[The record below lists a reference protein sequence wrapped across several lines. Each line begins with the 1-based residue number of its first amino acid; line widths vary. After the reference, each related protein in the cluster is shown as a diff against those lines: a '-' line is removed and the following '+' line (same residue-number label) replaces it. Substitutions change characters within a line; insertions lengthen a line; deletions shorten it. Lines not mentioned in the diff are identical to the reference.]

1 MLNIGR
7 YHPLCRYLM
16 SWGWST
22 HCVILLGIQSL
33 SSANCFDEKDMG
45 VGKSVNAP
53 EQQLQLPSARVKKKT
68 KKKRNT
74 SKSPWQKQPRA
85 PALTAKTEDHAW
97 LEIHDVLHIFL
108 PRTCTIEL
116 ELETITVQYLMVD
129 RSDYCRVMPSSRDS
143 MRTVSFH
150 KNDFQISDIMIS
162 RAVMSWVTRTSRNKQ
177 TRRPDRVNGSEPQ
190 STRTS
195 DPPTV
200 AKENINLS
208 ISATFVFS
216 FTALSSPSHAFPT
229 CFSSVAAAKFLA
241 TTVHTS
247 TPVHSNV

>member
-1 MLNIGR
+1 MIGDIR
-7 YHPLCRYLM
+7 H
-16 SWGWST
+16 
-22 HCVILLGIQSL
+22 
-33 SSANCFDEKDMG
+33 
-45 VGKSVNAP
+45 
-53 EQQLQLPSARVKKKT
+53 T
-68 KKKRNT
+68 KYF
-74 SKSPWQKQPRA
+74 SPTNMYNWTRTRDYYCTVLDGRQK
-85 PALTAKTEDHAW
+85 W
-97 LEIHDVLHIFL
+97 LL
-108 PRTCTIEL
+108 PRHA
-116 ELETITVQYLMVD
+116 
-129 RSDYCRVMPSSRDS
+129 VMPSSRDS